1 MASSLRCSGLDFIV
15 DFPSNTGRKNCSPL
29 RATVPP
35 FVIPPSRGRP
45 HCRWGSVALQ
55 TTMNALHTVID
66 SPVGELTLVRE
77 GSALTAVYFA
87 EHVGRPAEIG
97 AAADSGF
104 EVAIEQLG
112 EYFAGQRTAFD
123 LELSP
128 HGDEFQQRVWMQLR
142 TIPYGQTR
150 SYGEVATALGDPN
163 LSRAV
168 GSANGRNP
176 LSIIVPCHR
185 VIGADGSLTGYGG
198 GLARKAFLLEL
209 EEPAES
215 KAARLF

>member
-1 MASSLRCSGLDFIV
+1 MDAY
-15 DFPSNTGRKNCSPL
+15 
-29 RATVPP
+29 
-35 FVIPPSRGRP
+35 
-45 HCRWGSVALQ
+45 
-55 TTMNALHTVID
+55 HTVID

-87 EHVGRPAEIG
+87 KHAGRPAEIG
-97 AAADSGF
+97 AAAASGF
-104 EVAIEQLG
+104 EAAIEQLG
-112 EYFAGQRTAFD
+112 EYFAGQRTVFD

-209 EEPAES
+209 EESAES

>member
-1 MASSLRCSGLDFIV
+1 M
-15 DFPSNTGRKNCSPL
+15 
-29 RATVPP
+29 TV
-35 FVIPPSRGRP
+35 
-45 HCRWGSVALQ
+45 H
-55 TTMNALHTVID
+55 HTIIE
-66 SPVGELTLVRE
+66 SPVGELTLFRE

-87 EHVGRPAEIG
+87 DHAHGAPG
-97 AAADSGF
+97 AALDAGTVEGF
-104 EVAIEQLG
+104 EAPIEQLS
-112 EYFAGQRTAFD
+112 EYFAGERTVFD
-123 LELSP
+123 LELAP

-150 SYGEVATALGDPN
+150 SYGEVAKALGDAH

-168 GSANGRNP
+168 GVANSRNP
-176 LSIIVPCHR
+176 LSIVVPCHR

-209 EEPAES
+209 EESAEA